1 MKKYKITKSFTFEGK
16 RYYVHADSEKEAIQ
30 KMTRRQIELE
40 QGQVTYD
47 GSMLLSQWAEIALA
61 TYKADVSEKTLED
74 IRIRMNKHVLAE
86 LGKFPIGK
94 IKPVMCQNFING
106 KKGFSQE
113 YINKIYQ
120 DLYFLFEKAKQNHM
134 VSENPAEFIVRP
146 KGYTTHRRALT
157 ANERT
162 HLFKVCADNPRFL
175 PFLVMLRCGCR
186 PAEALAIKHGDISVK
201 EGIPYLHIRGTKTVN
216 SDRTVPMPFD
226 LFTSLSKGSPF
237 EYVFLSANG
246 QPYTRS
252 GYQSLVKALKR
263 AMNISMGGRVYR
275 NKLVPP
281 YPLAEDFVPYCLRH
295 TYCTD
300 LQKAG
305 VDVRTAQK
313 LMGHADI
320 STTANIYTHQ
330 DEETLKA
337 AAIQL
342 GCNSGCNTFMSKNG

>member
-1 MKKYKITKSFTFEGK
+1 MKTYKYKTSFTFEGQ
-16 RYYVHADSEKEAIQ
+16 RIYVYAKTKQELYRKAAEKKLALERNLVVYDST
-30 KMTRRQIELE
+30 MP
-40 QGQVTYD
+40 
-47 GSMLLSQWAEIALA
+47 LSQWAETALA
-61 TYKADVSEKTLED
+61 TYKADVSEKTFED

-146 KGYTTHRRALT
+146 KGHTTHRRAIT
-157 ANERT
+157 ANERA
-162 HLFKVCADNPRFL
+162 HLIKVCADNSRFL

-186 PAEALAIKHGDISVK
+186 PAESLAIKHGDISVK

-216 SDRTVPMPFD
+216 SDRTVPMPLD
-226 LFTSLSKGSPF
+226 LFTSLPKGSPF
-237 EYVFLSANG
+237 ENVFLTVNG
-246 QPYTRS
+246 RPYTRS

-263 AMNISMGGRVYR
+263 AMNISMGCRTHR

-281 YPLAEDFVPYCLRH
+281 FPLADDFVPYCLRH

-330 DEETLKA
+330 DEELLKEA
-337 AAIQL
+337 AKKLNIV
-342 GCNSGCNTFMSKNG
+342 N